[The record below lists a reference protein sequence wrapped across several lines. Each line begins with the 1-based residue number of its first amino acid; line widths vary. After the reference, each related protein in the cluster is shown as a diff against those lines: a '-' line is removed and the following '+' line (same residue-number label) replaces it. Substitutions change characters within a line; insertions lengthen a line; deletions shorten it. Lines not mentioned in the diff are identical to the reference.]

1 ESKGSESRGLK
12 AEPRPEHGRVAKRF
26 EPESIDVI
34 GYRRAAAQNHNT
46 QGREQCETNTSAA
59 ALPPAD
65 NDVTTVFLVAHV
77 PIPPQVRSAQRF
89 DRYGDFV
96 SRLATPRASTGI
108 LR

>member
-77 PIPPQVRSAQRF
+77 PIPPQVRSATVRSIQR
-89 DRYGDFV
+89 G
-96 SRLATPRASTGI
+96 RLAARPACVEVVRE
-108 LR
+108 